1 MLLLY
6 YWFCMY
12 CIQTRVEALGP
23 RMREL
28 VQMFHVVA
36 ELTRKMGEKKIRED
50 KIKAA
55 RSVSCMT

>member
-1 MLLLY
+1 
-6 YWFCMY
+6 MY

-23 RMREL
+23 RMRKL
-28 VQMFHVVA
+28 VQLFHVVA
-36 ELTRKMGEKKIRED
+36 ELTRKLGEKKIREE

>member
-6 YWFCMY
+6 YWLCVY

-28 VQMFHVVA
+28 VQLFHVVA
-36 ELTRKMGEKKIRED
+36 ELTRKLGENKNRED

-55 RSVSCMT
+55 RSVSCIT